1 MKDDVH
7 IGAASRELGVTP
19 EYLRLLE
26 RQGRIPRARRD
37 RNGRVYSVL
46 DIALLRSLGV
56 GRRPRKLRTGEE
68 LIWGADG

>member
-26 RQGRIPRARRD
+26 RQGRIPRASRD
-37 RNGRVYSVL
+37 RNGRIYGEA
-46 DIALLRSLGV
+46 DLRYLKALGV
-56 GRRPRKLRTGEE
+56 GSRPRRLKSMVEATR
-68 LIWGADG
+68 

>member
-1 MKDDVH
+1 MQGDIH

-37 RNGRVYSVL
+37 CNGRIYGEADL
-46 DIALLRSLGV
+46 RFLRSLGI
-56 GRRPRKLRTGEE
+56 GSRPRRLRSPAEATR
-68 LIWGADG
+68 

>member
-1 MKDDVH
+1 MKDVVH

-37 RNGRVYSVL
+37 HNGRIYGEADLRYLRVL
-46 DIALLRSLGV
+46 GIGS
-56 GRRPRKLRTGEE
+56 RPRRLRTPSEVSE
-68 LIWGADG
+68 AS

>member
-1 MKDDVH
+1 MKHDVH

-37 RNGRVYSVL
+37 RNGRVYSEL
-46 DIALLRSLGV
+46 DLALLRVLGI
-56 GRRPRKLRTGEE
+56 GQRPRKLRSGTE
-68 LIWGADG
+68 LIQGADG